1 MRKEYS
7 KPALKVVELNMQVLL
22 CGSDLNGDSGY
33 PNNMNRLPAD
43 PNSSTI
49 QSNNIWVSNTSSI
62 WD

>member
-22 CGSDLNGDSGY
+22 CGSDPNGNLGY

>member
-1 MRKEYS
+1 MRKEYN

-22 CGSDLNGDSGY
+22 CGSIDSDKMNG
-33 PNNMNRLPAD
+33 MNRLPAD